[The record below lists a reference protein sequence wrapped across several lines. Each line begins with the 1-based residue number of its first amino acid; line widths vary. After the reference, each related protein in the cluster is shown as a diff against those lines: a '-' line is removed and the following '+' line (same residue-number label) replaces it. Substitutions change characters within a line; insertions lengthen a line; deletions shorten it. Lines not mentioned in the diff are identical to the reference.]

1 VSFYFTQCEAFIAP
15 LYLSSHCGL
24 FEQKQKEK
32 KTKKKQEEERAQTL
46 NTIDKL
52 AS

>member
-1 VSFYFTQCEAFIAP
+1 VSFYFTQREAFTAP

-24 FEQKQKEK
+24 FK
-32 KTKKKQEEERAQTL
+32 KKKKKQTKEEERARTL
-46 NTIDKL
+46 DTIDKL